1 MTKEILILEFKE
13 KVNME
18 TNKKLVKKILKFRKI
33 TQLKCQIF

>member
-18 TNKKLVKKILKFRKI
+18 TNKKLVKKILTKVKFE
-33 TQLKCQIF
+33 LAL